1 MTICMKV
8 TDAQLQGDLTQSGVN
23 RDSID
28 SLEDSLKQ
36 IDSGGKKYIRID
48 CGGIR
53 AADISG
59 LRLLY
64 VWMQC
69 FKFRGVEPE
78 LVNLS
83 DGFQQ
88 AIQRMG
94 LGNCFT
100 GNCAHP

>member
-1 MTICMKV
+1 MTIYSES
-8 TDAQLQGDLTQSGVN
+8 TDAQLQGDLTDTGVSC
-23 RDSID
+23 DSID
-28 SLEDSLKQ
+28 SLEVSLRQ
-36 IDSGGKKYIRID
+36 IDFRGKKKIRID

-64 VWMQC
+64 IWMHC
-69 FKFRGVEPE
+69 FRFRGVEPE

-83 DGFQQ
+83 DSLRQ

-94 LGNCFT
+94 LGHCFS
-100 GNCAHP
+100 NNFAH